1 MMAPVTI
8 PWTRLPFSFDP
19 ALLRRDL
26 GVIPDAA
33 WVPHFNGNDY
43 SGQWSSI
50 ALRSRTGCSDDIVP
64 RGTPADFTD
73 TPLAAQCPA
82 MMSVVQTFDFPKK
95 SVRLLR
101 LRPGSK
107 VREHRD
113 ADLGLA
119 DGEIRIHV
127 PILTNDRVEFIVA
140 NRRLMLRPGE
150 AWYIDFSQ
158 AHRIDNEGDTDRI
171 HLVIDGRANDWV
183 LSLIRRAATEVSS
196 ETYEPDR
203 VRSFRD
209 FRDAVFEDPQ
219 LQAELL
225 KIEDRQA
232 LFEAVVA
239 LGAARGHRFT
249 LAEVQSAYEE
259 RRRAWSDRSRQ
270 L

>member
-1 MMAPVTI
+1 VAVTI
-8 PWTRLPFSFDP
+8 PWTKLLFSFDP

-26 GVIPDAA
+26 GLIPDAA
-33 WVPHFNGNDY
+33 WVRHFNGNDY
-43 SGQWSSI
+43 SGQWSSVS
-50 ALRSRTGCSDDIVP
+50 LRSRTGCTDDIVP

-73 TPLAAQCPA
+73 TPLARQCPGL
-82 MMSVVQTFDFPKK
+82 MSVLQAFHFPTK

-107 VREHRD
+107 VHEHRD

-158 AHRIDNEGDTDRI
+158 AHRIDNDGDTDRI
-171 HLVIDGRANDWV
+171 HLVIDGTANDWA
-183 LSLIRRAATEVSS
+183 LSLIRRSAAEIAS
-196 ETYEPDR
+196 ETLEPDGVRGFR
-203 VRSFRD
+203 V
-209 FRDAVFEDPQ
+209 FRDAVFDDPR

-225 KIEDRQA
+225 EITDRQK

-249 LAEVQSAYEE
+249 LTEVQSAYEE
-259 RRRAWSDRSRQ
+259 RRRAWMERSRQ

>member
-1 MMAPVTI
+1 MAPVTI
-8 PWTRLPFSFDP
+8 PWTKLSLSFDP
-19 ALLRRDL
+19 ALLCRDL

-43 SGQWSSI
+43 TGQWSSI
-50 ALRSRTGCSDDIVP
+50 SLRSRTGCTDDIVP
-64 RGTPADFTD
+64 RGTPADFTN
-73 TPLAAQCPA
+73 TTLAPQCPGI
-82 MMSVVQTFDFPKK
+82 MSVVQAFDFPKK

-113 ADLGLA
+113 VDLRLA

-171 HLVIDGRANDWV
+171 HLVIDGTANDWV
-183 LSLIRRAATEVSS
+183 LSMIRRSANEVSS
-196 ETYEPDR
+196 ETLEPDR

-225 KIEDRQA
+225 EITDRQK
-232 LFEAVVA
+232 LLE
-239 LGAARGHRFT
+239 R
-249 LAEVQSAYEE
+249 SEE
-259 RRRAWSDRSRQ
+259 HTSELQ
-270 L
+270 VT

>member
-1 MMAPVTI
+1 MAAVSI
-8 PWTRLPFSFDP
+8 PWTRLPFSFDA

-26 GVIPDAA
+26 DVIPDAA
-33 WVPHFNGNDY
+33 WVAHFNANDY

-50 ALRSRTGCSDDIVP
+50 SLRSRTGCANDIVP
-64 RGTPADFTD
+64 RGKQADFTD
-73 TPLAAQCPA
+73 TPLARQCPGI
-82 MMSVVQTFDFPKK
+82 MSVVQAFDFPKK

-127 PILTNDRVEFIVA
+127 PILTNERVEFIVA
-140 NRRLMLRPGE
+140 NRQLMLRPGE

-158 AHRIDNEGDTDRI
+158 PHRIDNAGDTDRI
-171 HLVIDGRANDWV
+171 HLVIDGTANDWV
-183 LSLIRRAATEVSS
+183 LALIRRSAAEIAS
-196 ETYEPDR
+196 ETLEPER

-209 FRDAVFEDPQ
+209 FRNAVFDDPR

-225 KIEDRQA
+225 EITDPRR
-232 LFEAVVA
+232 LFGAVVA

-249 LAEVQSAYEE
+249 LTEVESAYEE
-259 RRRAWSDRSRQ
+259 RRLAWMERLRQ